1 MEEVPA
7 RGEVTKWL
15 CAWGLGD
22 REALGHLMPLVYQE
36 MRRIARHYMARER
49 ADNTLQA
56 TALVNEVYLRL
67 VDAEKITW
75 HDRAHFF
82 AIAARTMRSIL
93 VDHARAQRSQKRGG
107 THEHVALDDALVI
120 HREPE
125 VDLVALDDALN
136 TLAAMDVR
144 RSSVVEMRFFGGL
157 SVEETAEVLEVSPE
171 TVMRDWK
178 VAKAWLM
185 RELSP
190 KKCNE
195 A

>member
-1 MEEVPA
+1 MEGVPA
-7 RGEVTKWL
+7 RGEITEWL

-22 REALGHLMPLVYQE
+22 QNALDRLIPLVYQE
-36 MRRIARHYMARER
+36 MRRIAGRYMARER

-67 VDAEKITW
+67 IDVQKVGFR
-75 HDRAHFF
+75 DRTHFY

-93 VDHARAQRSQKRGG
+93 VDHARAHLTQKRGG
-107 THEHVALDDALVI
+107 TQDHLSLDDALI
-120 HREPE
+120 IQGQPRAE
-125 VDLVALDDALN
+125 LLALDDALN
-136 TLAAMDVR
+136 VLSAMDPR

-157 SVEETAEVLEVSPE
+157 SVPEMAETLNVSPE

-178 VAKAWLM
+178 VAKAWLL
-185 RELSP
+185 RELSA
-190 KKCNE
+190 KKSDD